1 MPKYGAD
8 VDRYFHSM
16 KKDLSIK
23 SIIHLGMETLK
34 ILEKVHASGYVYGDL
49 KLDNILIGD
58 G

>member
-1 MPKYGAD
+1 
-8 VDRYFHSM
+8 M

-23 SIIHLGMETLK
+23 SIIHLGMEVMK
-34 ILEKVHASGYVYGDL
+34 ILQKVHSSGYVYGDL

>member
-16 KKDLSIK
+16 NKDLSIK
-23 SIIHLGMETLK
+23 SIIHLGMEVLK
-34 ILEKVHASGYVYGDL
+34 ILQKVHSSGYVYGDL